1 MKTVR
6 TRPKY
11 AVINVRGLVLIYVL
25 LCVLTVLFSRFFFSE
40 TLRDGRI
47 PESLHLIIFLTIPVA
62 LLIFLA
68 WSILSLFRDIIARR
82 TGSKFKAR
90 LLAYFII
97 TVAFAAVPVTIIT
110 GISINEILRFWQ
122 GIETNKAVNAAK
134 DFYMDA
140 YSLHSERLETLVR
153 ETDFSPLL
161 VPDSETAGIAPVDR
175 SGSTQLPG
183 STSLPGSTQL
193 PLGVVAVQDF
203 KQQDDGTWRSWAFAG
218 DETRRLPNLSSSQLG
233 IGSREMPRD
242 TDLIRYAALPERT
255 LLRIVSYSLGDG
267 FDAGVA
273 AIENEMNHFRIIESI
288 MDNMQPLL
296 IFFYGIFFFPSLLM
310 TLIIAISFTRRV
322 TQPIVELTEATRRV
336 AEGDFSIQILARRGD
351 ELGLLIRS
359 FNAMVQDLEK
369 SRAALVKAE
378 KISIWQ
384 NMAQQLAHEIKNP
397 LTPIKLSAERV
408 LRRWRN
414 EPERVGE
421 ILESSM
427 LAIIQETEGLS
438 TLLTEFRTLS
448 RPMEPSQSWTRL
460 QELIAETVTPYGSS
474 HPGISFDIEHVGEDV
489 LVKIDRHR
497 IAQVL
502 TNLIINAIDAMTPRL
517 PAEAPK
523 SFPSESDPEGRMDG
537 KGLIEIR
544 TDLVKK
550 RETRYCRL
558 SIRDTGKGITKQ
570 ESPFVFTPY
579 FTTKES
585 GTGLGLP
592 IVERI
597 VNDHGGAIWF
607 NSAEGMG
614 TTFFI
619 DLPLEISRDGE

>member
-11 AVINVRGLVLIYVL
+11 SVISVRGLLLIYLL
-25 LCVLTVLFSRFFFSE
+25 LCVLTVLFSRSFFSE
-40 TLRDGRI
+40 TLREGRI
-47 PESLHLIIFLTIPVA
+47 PGPLNLAVFFTIPGV
-62 LLIFLA
+62 LLVFLGA
-68 WSILSLFRDIIARR
+68 SAVNLFRDMAARR
-82 TGSKFKAR
+82 AGSKFKAR
-90 LLAYFII
+90 LLAYFIVI
-97 TVAFAAVPVTIIT
+97 VIFAAAPAAIIT
-110 GISINEILRFWQ
+110 GISVSEMVRFWR
-122 GIETNKAVNAAK
+122 GINTGAALEASQSFALDSYSGHIERFDALIRETNFNA
-134 DFYMDA
+134 
-140 YSLHSERLETLVR
+140 
-153 ETDFSPLL
+153 PLAGRGGGL
-161 VPDSETAGIAPVDR
+161 PAGIV
-175 SGSTQLPG
+175 S
-183 STSLPGSTQL
+183 
-193 PLGVVAVQDF
+193 VQEFRAGAEGDWN
-203 KQQDDGTWRSWAFAG
+203 DAAFAG
-218 DETRRLPNLSSSQLG
+218 DEARRLPSPPSLQQG
-233 IGSREMPRD
+233 YVSREMPRD
-242 TDLIRYAALPERT
+242 LGLIRYVVYPARNR
-255 LLRIVSYSLGDG
+255 LRVISYNLGED
-267 FDAGVA
+267 FDRGVA
-273 AIENEMNHFRIIESI
+273 AIENEKTHFEIIDSLRV
-288 MDNMQPLL
+288 NMRPLFM
-296 IFFYGIFFFPSLLM
+296 FFYGVFFFPTLLM

-369 SRAALVKAE
+369 SRTALVKAE

-414 EPERVGE
+414 DPGQIGE

-448 RPMEPSQSWTRL
+448 KPMEPSQSWTNLR
-460 QELIAETVTPYGSS
+460 ETVEETVNPYRSS
-474 HPGISFDIEHVGEDV
+474 HPAVKFDISHLGDD
-489 LVKIDRHR
+489 LPVKIDKHR
-497 IAQVL
+497 ISQVL
-502 TNLIINAIDAMTPRL
+502 TNLIINAIDAM
-517 PAEAPK
+517 
-523 SFPSESDPEGRMDG
+523 SGRG
-537 KGLIEIR
+537 TIEIR

-550 RETRYCRL
+550 RESRYCRL
-558 SIRDTGKGITKQ
+558 SIRDTGKGISKD
-570 ESPFVFTPY
+570 EGSLIFTPY

-619 DLPLEISRDGE
+619 DLPVNDPALAAETNPSPGASRLQGLEYS

>member
-1 MKTVR
+1 V
-6 TRPKY
+6 
-11 AVINVRGLVLIYVL
+11 
-25 LCVLTVLFSRFFFSE
+25 
-40 TLRDGRI
+40 
-47 PESLHLIIFLTIPVA
+47 
-62 LLIFLA
+62 
-68 WSILSLFRDIIARR
+68 
-82 TGSKFKAR
+82 
-90 LLAYFII
+90 
-97 TVAFAAVPVTIIT
+97 
-110 GISINEILRFWQ
+110 
-122 GIETNKAVNAAK
+122 
-134 DFYMDA
+134 
-140 YSLHSERLETLVR
+140 
-153 ETDFSPLL
+153 
-161 VPDSETAGIAPVDR
+161 
-175 SGSTQLPG
+175 
-183 STSLPGSTQL
+183 
-193 PLGVVAVQDF
+193 
-203 KQQDDGTWRSWAFAG
+203 
-218 DETRRLPNLSSSQLG
+218 
-233 IGSREMPRD
+233 
-242 TDLIRYAALPERT
+242 
-255 LLRIVSYSLGDG
+255 
-267 FDAGVA
+267 
-273 AIENEMNHFRIIESI
+273 
-288 MDNMQPLL
+288 
-296 IFFYGIFFFPSLLM
+296 FFFPTLLM

-369 SRAALVKAE
+369 SRTALVKAE

-414 EPERVGE
+414 EPEQIGE

-448 RPMEPSQSWTRL
+448 KPMEPSQSWTNLR
-460 QELIAETVTPYGSS
+460 ETVEETVSPYRSS
-474 HPGISFDIEHVGEDV
+474 HPAVQFDISHLGDD
-489 LVKIDRHR
+489 LPVKIDKHR
-497 IAQVL
+497 VSQVL
-502 TNLIINAIDAMTPRL
+502 TNLIINAIDAMN
-517 PAEAPK
+517 
-523 SFPSESDPEGRMDG
+523 G
-537 KGLIEIR
+537 KGTIEIR

-550 RETRYCRL
+550 RESRYCRL
-558 SIRDTGKGITKQ
+558 SVRDTGKGISK
-570 ESPFVFTPY
+570 EEGNLIFTPY

-619 DLPLEISRDGE
+619 DLPVNDPALAVESNPPPESSRFQGLENS

>member
-1 MKTVR
+1 
-6 TRPKY
+6 
-11 AVINVRGLVLIYVL
+11 
-25 LCVLTVLFSRFFFSE
+25 
-40 TLRDGRI
+40 
-47 PESLHLIIFLTIPVA
+47 
-62 LLIFLA
+62 
-68 WSILSLFRDIIARR
+68 
-82 TGSKFKAR
+82 
-90 LLAYFII
+90 
-97 TVAFAAVPVTIIT
+97 
-110 GISINEILRFWQ
+110 
-122 GIETNKAVNAAK
+122 
-134 DFYMDA
+134 
-140 YSLHSERLETLVR
+140 
-153 ETDFSPLL
+153 
-161 VPDSETAGIAPVDR
+161 
-175 SGSTQLPG
+175 
-183 STSLPGSTQL
+183 
-193 PLGVVAVQDF
+193 
-203 KQQDDGTWRSWAFAG
+203 
-218 DETRRLPNLSSSQLG
+218 
-233 IGSREMPRD
+233 MPRD
-242 TDLIRYAALPERT
+242 LGLIRYVAYPSRNR
-255 LLRIVSYSLGDG
+255 LRVISYNLGED
-267 FDAGVA
+267 FDRGVA
-273 AIENEMNHFRIIESI
+273 AIENEKIHFEIIDSLRA
-288 MDNMQPLL
+288 NMRPLFM
-296 IFFYGIFFFPSLLM
+296 FFYGVFFFPTLLM

-369 SRAALVKAE
+369 SRTALVKAE

-414 EPERVGE
+414 DPGQIGE

-448 RPMEPSQSWTRL
+448 KPMEPSRSWTNLR
-460 QELIAETVTPYGSS
+460 ETVEEAVSPYRSS
-474 HPGISFDIEHVGEDV
+474 HPAVNFDISHLGDD
-489 LVKIDRHR
+489 LPVKIDKHR
-497 IAQVL
+497 VSQVL
-502 TNLIINAIDAMTPRL
+502 TNLIINAIDAM
-517 PAEAPK
+517 
-523 SFPSESDPEGRMDG
+523 SG
-537 KGLIEIR
+537 KGTIEIR

-550 RETRYCRL
+550 RESRYCRL
-558 SIRDTGKGITKQ
+558 SIRDTGKGISK
-570 ESPFVFTPY
+570 EEGNLIFTPY

-619 DLPLEISRDGE
+619 DLPVNDPALAAESNPPPASSRFQGLENS

>member
-11 AVINVRGLVLIYVL
+11 SLINVRGLILIYLL
-25 LCVLTVLFSRFFFSE
+25 LCILTILFSRTFFSE
-40 TLRDGRI
+40 TLRNGRL
-47 PESLHLIIFLTIPVA
+47 PGKLNLAVFFTIPAV
-62 LLIFLA
+62 LLVFLGA
-68 WSILSLFRDIIARR
+68 SAISLFRDIAARR
-82 TGSKFKAR
+82 AGSKFKAR
-90 LLAYFII
+90 LLAYFIVI
-97 TVAFAAVPVTIIT
+97 VVFAAVPVTIIT
-110 GISINEILRFWQ
+110 GISVSELTQFWKAINTGAALEASQGFALDSYSGHIERF
-122 GIETNKAVNAAK
+122 GSLIEK
-134 DFYMDA
+134 
-140 YSLHSERLETLVR
+140 
-153 ETDFSPLL
+153 TDFEAVL
-161 VPDSETAGIAPVDR
+161 AGAEEKLPAEIA
-175 SGSTQLPG
+175 
-183 STSLPGSTQL
+183 
-193 PLGVVAVQDF
+193 AVQDF
-203 KQQDDGTWRSWAFAG
+203 EPGAEGAWSASAFTGEEA
-218 DETRRLPNLSSSQLG
+218 RRLSAPPSLQQGYIPREKPRDLG
-233 IGSREMPRD
+233 I
-242 TDLIRYAALPERT
+242 IRY
-255 LLRIVSYSLGDG
+255 VSYPAKNRLRVISYKLGDD
-267 FDAGVA
+267 FDQALD
-273 AIENEMNHFRIIESI
+273 AIENEKNYFEIIDYLRANI
-288 MDNMQPLL
+288 GPLF
-296 IFFYGIFFFPSLLM
+296 IFYYGVFFFPTLLM

-336 AEGDFSIQILARRGD
+336 AEGNFDIQILARRGD

-414 EPERVGE
+414 NPAGIEE
-421 ILESSM
+421 ILEASM

-438 TLLTEFRTLS
+438 TLLNEFRTLS
-448 RPMEPSQSWTRL
+448 KPMEPSRSWTKLR
-460 QELIAETVTPYGSS
+460 EAVAETVRPYQNT
-474 HPGISFDIEHVGEDV
+474 HPSVEFNLEHLGDDIS
-489 LVKIDRHR
+489 VKIDKHR
-497 IAQVL
+497 ISQIL
-502 TNLIINAIDAMTPRL
+502 TNLIINAIDAMN
-517 PAEAPK
+517 
-523 SFPSESDPEGRMDG
+523 G

-550 RETRYCRL
+550 RESRYCRL

-570 ESPFVFTPY
+570 EGAFIFTPY

-597 VNDHGGAIWF
+597 VNDHGGTIWF

-619 DLPLEISRDGE
+619 DLPINESPLELESSPLPVSSGSQAAE

>member
-1 MKTVR
+1 LKSLR

-11 AVINVRGLVLIYVL
+11 AVINVRGLLLIYVL
-25 LCVLTVLFSRFFFSE
+25 LCVLTIVFSRPFFSE
-40 TLRDGRI
+40 TLRDGRV
-47 PESLHLIIFLTIPVA
+47 PGTLNLIVFLTIPAV

-68 WSILSLFRDIIARR
+68 FSILSLFRDIIARR
-82 TGSKFKAR
+82 AGSKFKAR
-90 LLAYFII
+90 LLAYFMV

-110 GISINEILRFWQ
+110 GISITEITRFWRGFDSGAAAAAAQ
-122 GIETNKAVNAAK
+122 NFALET
-134 DFYMDA
+134 
-140 YSLHSERLETLVR
+140 YSLRMEKLEALAKG
-153 ETDFSPLL
+153 TDFTPLM
-161 VPDSETAGIAPVDR
+161 AP
-175 SGSTQLPG
+175 GAALP
-183 STSLPGSTQL
+183 PG
-193 PLGVVAVQDF
+193 VAAVQDF
-203 KQQDDGTWRSWAFAG
+203 TQQNGGAWATRAFAG
-218 DETRRLPNLSSSQLG
+218 DEAQRLPAPPSAQPG
-233 IGSREMPRD
+233 FISREMPRD
-242 TDLIRYAALPERT
+242 TDIIRYAALPGRA
-255 LLRIVSYSLGDG
+255 LVRVVSYSLGEG
-267 FDAGVA
+267 FDAGIG
-273 AIENEMNHFRIIESI
+273 AIESEKNYFDTIESLFS
-288 MDNMQPLL
+288 NLRPLV

-322 TQPIVELTEATRRV
+322 TQPLVELTEATRRV

-408 LRRWRN
+408 LRRWQN
-414 EPERVGE
+414 EPGRIGE
-421 ILESSM
+421 ILENSM

-438 TLLTEFRTLS
+438 ALLNEFRTLS
-448 RPMEPSQSWTRL
+448 RPIEPSQSHTSLR
-460 QELIAETVTPYGSS
+460 ELAIETLGPYGSS
-474 HPGISFDIEHVGEDV
+474 HPSIQFDIEHLGQDIS
-489 LVKIDRHR
+489 VKIDKHR
-497 IAQVL
+497 MAQVL
-502 TNLIINAIDAMTPRL
+502 TNLVINAIDAM
-517 PAEAPK
+517 
-523 SFPSESDPEGRMDG
+523 DG
-537 KGLIEIR
+537 AGLIEIR

-550 RETRYCRL
+550 RESRYCRL

-570 ESPFVFTPY
+570 ESSLVFTPY

-597 VNDHGGAIWF
+597 VNDHGGSIWF

-619 DLPLEISRDGE
+619 DLPLDASADAGGGN

>member
-11 AVINVRGLVLIYVL
+11 SIMNVRGLILIYLL
-25 LCVLTVLFSRFFFSE
+25 LCILTVLFSRTFFSE
-40 TLRDGRI
+40 ALREGRM
-47 PESLHLIIFLTIPVA
+47 PGLLHLVVFFTIPVV
-62 LLIFLA
+62 LLVFLGA
-68 WSILSLFRDIIARR
+68 SAISLFQDIAARR
-82 TGSKFKAR
+82 TGSKFNAR
-90 LLAYFII
+90 LLGYFI
-97 TVAFAAVPVTIIT
+97 TVVVFAAAPVTIIT
-110 GISINEILRFWQ
+110 GLSVSELMRFWR
-122 GIETNKAVNAAK
+122 TVNTDAALAASQSFAL
-134 DFYMDA
+134 DT
-140 YSLHSERLETLVR
+140 YSGHIQRFEVLIR
-153 ETDFSPLL
+153 ETDFGALL
-161 VPDSETAGIAPVDR
+161 SGDGGNTLPAGLA
-175 SGSTQLPG
+175 
-183 STSLPGSTQL
+183 
-193 PLGVVAVQDF
+193 AAQDF
-203 KQQDDGTWRSWAFAG
+203 EPGEDGAWTPRAFAG
-218 DETRRLPNLSSSQLG
+218 DEQRRLSVPPSLQQG
-233 IGSREMPRD
+233 YIPREKPRD
-242 TDLIRYAALPERT
+242 AGLIRYVTYPARNR
-255 LLRIVSYSLGDG
+255 LRVITYNLGDD
-267 FDAGVA
+267 FDQGMD
-273 AIENEMNHFRIIESI
+273 AIENEENHFEILNSLVANLR
-288 MDNMQPLL
+288 PLF
-296 IFFYGIFFFPSLLM
+296 IFFYGVFFLPTMLM
-310 TLIIAISFTRRV
+310 TVIIAISITRKV

-408 LRRWRN
+408 LRRWQN
-414 EPERVGE
+414 KPEEIGE

-448 RPMEPSQSWTRL
+448 KPMEPSQSWTKLR
-460 QELIAETVTPYGSS
+460 EAVEEAAGPYRSS
-474 HPGISFDIEHVGEDV
+474 YPRVEFNTAHIGDDIS
-489 LVKIDRHR
+489 VKIDKHR
-497 IAQVL
+497 LSQVL
-502 TNLIINAIDAMTPRL
+502 TNLIINAIDAM
-517 PAEAPK
+517 
-523 SFPSESDPEGRMDG
+523 SG
-537 KGLIEIR
+537 KGIIEIR

-550 RETRYCRL
+550 RESRYCRL
-558 SIRDTGKGITKQ
+558 SIRDTGKGITRQ
-570 ESPFVFTPY
+570 EGNLIFTPY

-597 VNDHGGAIWF
+597 VNDHGGIIWF

-619 DLPLEISRDGE
+619 DLPVNESSLAPDQPPGSSLPQVIKP